1 MKSDGEIMEI
11 LEAYDLTG
19 SYRAAAELAGC
30 SHHTVAAHVAARDAG
45 LPVGAAAPRVRVIDG
60 FLEKVEELVDR
71 SQGKVRADK
80 VHEVLA
86 SLGFDGSERTTRRA
100 VADVKAA
107 WRAGRRR
114 VHRPWVTEPGL
125 WLQYDFGDG
134 PVVGGVKVVLFVAWL
149 AFSRFRIV
157 IPIRDKSIPSVFA
170 ALDRT
175 FRILGGAPTYV
186 LTDNEKTV
194 TVAHVAGVPVRNAQT
209 VSFARHYGVTVLT
222 CQPADP
228 ASKGGVEASVKLAK
242 ADLVPTEANLRDGY
256 ASFAELEAACE
267 QFMDEVNGRE
277 HRVTRRRPVDALAE
291 EAQRLHPVPQRAHT
305 VAFGVSR
312 RVGENTPM
320 VAFENGQYSVPHLL
334 MGAEVFVRA
343 QGAADGERVV
353 IVHHGID
360 GPVEVARHERAR
372 PGSPRIIDE
381 HFPGQSVKIPGE
393 YAIKARSAEEADFLG
408 IGHGAAAWLIEAAA
422 AGTQRMNQKMRE
434 AVQLARIHGVEV
446 VDEALG
452 VAAAYGRFDTGD
464 LASILGAKVQ
474 VTPARAASESRSL
487 AQGTRGWASI
497 GQPSPTAQHVIV
509 PVDEITATDDET
521 ADLLIDGIGR
531 GGEVGA

>member
-1 MKSDGEIMEI
+1 MEI

-45 LPVGAAAPRVRVIDG
+45 LPVGAAAPRVKIIDG
-60 FLEKVEELVDR
+60 FLPKVEDLVDR
-71 SQGKVRADK
+71 SQGKVRADR
-80 VHEVLA
+80 VHEVLVT
-86 SLGFDGSERTTRRA
+86 LGFDGSERSTRRA
-100 VADVKAA
+100 VADAKSA

-149 AFSRFRIV
+149 AFSRFRVV
-157 IPIRDKSIPSVFA
+157 IPIRDKTIPSVFA

-175 FRILGGAPTYV
+175 FRIIGGAPTYV

-194 TVAHVAGVPVRNAQT
+194 TTAHVAGVPVRNAQT

-242 ADLVPTEANLRDGY
+242 ADLVPTVTNLREGY

-267 QFMDEVNGRE
+267 QFMDEANSRK
-277 HRVTRRRPVDALAE
+277 HRVTRRRPADALVE
-291 EAQRLHPVPQRAHT
+291 EQRRLHPIPQRAHT

-312 RVGENTPM
+312 RVPENTPM

-360 GPVEVARHERAR
+360 GPIEVARHERAR
-372 PGSPRIIDE
+372 PGSPRITDE
-381 HFPGQSVKIPGE
+381 HFPDQTVKIPGE
-393 YAIKARSAEEADFLG
+393 YAIKARSSEEAEFLG

-422 AGTQRMNQKMRE
+422 AGTARMNQKIRE

-452 VAAAYGRFDTGD
+452 TAAAYGRFDTGD
-464 LASILGAKVQ
+464 LASILGAKAQ
-474 VTPARAASESRSL
+474 LTPARAASESRSL

-497 GQPSPTAQHVIV
+497 GQPAPTAQHVIV

-521 ADLLIDGIGR
+521 ADLLTDGIGR
-531 GGEVGA
+531 GGQAGA